1 MNKKLIGGIVSG
13 VLVGG
18 ALILGVMSLTK
29 IPAGYVGV
37 QYDMNGGVRDEI
49 LSQGFHF
56 VNPMVSVTKYSISS
70 ESAIISKL
78 KYVLLQKSLLM
89 EGSWADSL

>member
-29 IPAGYVGV
+29 IPHHGQIYPL
-37 QYDMNGGVRDEI
+37 I
-49 LSQGFHF
+49 
-56 VNPMVSVTKYSISS
+56 
-70 ESAIISKL
+70 
-78 KYVLLQKSLLM
+78 
-89 EGSWADSL
+89 